1 MCVNLVIK
9 MVNRIPIRVLRTSSS
24 LEGWG
29 HFLLSNN
36 LLQLLWA
43 K

>member
-9 MVNRIPIRVLRTSSS
+9 MVNRIPIRVLRTSS

-29 HFLLSNN
+29 HFLVSDN
-36 LLQLLWA
+36 LLKLLWA